1 MKSLVNYSPLKMNS
15 FLEDFFNRDIT
26 SFFGN
31 DASISQPSVNVVET
45 ENDFR
50 IDLAVPGLD
59 KEDFNLEVDRNRLT
73 ISAEKEHREEVNE
86 DQFMRR
92 EFNYTSFTRSF
103 QLPETVNAEAIAAN
117 YKNGVL
123 SVTLPKLEEMKG
135 EPVKKIEIK

>member
-1 MKSLVNYSPLKMNS
+1 
-15 FLEDFFNRDIT
+15 
-26 SFFGN
+26 
-31 DASISQPSVNVVET
+31 
-45 ENDFR
+45 
-50 IDLAVPGLD
+50 LD

-73 ISAEKEHREEVNE
+73 ISAEKTHREEVNE

>member
-73 ISAEKEHREEVNE
+73 ISAEKAHREEVNE

-123 SVTLPKLEEMKG
+123 SVTLPKLEERKG

>member
-73 ISAEKEHREEVNE
+73 ISAEKTHREEVNE